1 MIMLFRQ
8 QFGLWVA
15 PLCAAALIPG
25 LSAGV
30 AADPPGAVAA
40 SPAEGAG
47 SQPACL
53 EGTIHDVQP
62 QEAIIARLRGKD
74 ARIFIESCLEHG
86 PAGRTAPFDLVLILS
101 GPDVMGGIVAV
112 MAHGECAVAHKFL
125 GLVEYLH
132 AEEMVRLFRQHPV
145 LQSVEHLD
153 LDVLTRLAE
162 AGEPAAA
169 FHVGFVKAMGWG
181 TERDRPGSV
190 EWLRRAAEAGHEPSI
205 LALGMS
211 LAGPGVIDEQLLPV
225 GKARPRDAQTDLA
238 QACYWL
244 RRLAGA
250 RHELSPVAR
259 GVHRDEVEDRL
270 TPAERKSCKALLKA
284 RRK

>member
-1 MIMLFRQ
+1 MSFRQ
-8 QFGLWVA
+8 DFGWCVA
-15 PLCAAALIPG
+15 RWAAAAL
-25 LSAGV
+25 LSAWAVGAV
-30 AADPPGAVAA
+30 ASPVAA
-40 SPAEGAG
+40 SPDQRADGP
-47 SQPACL
+47 PACP

-74 ARIFIESCLEHG
+74 ARIFVESCLASG
-86 PAGRTAPFDLVLILS
+86 STAAAAPFDLVLVLS

-112 MAHGECAVAHKFL
+112 VAQGECPLGHKFL
-125 GLVEYLH
+125 GLVEYVH
-132 AEEMVRLFRQHPV
+132 AEEMVNLFRRHSA
-145 LQSVEHLD
+145 LESVEHLD
-153 LDVLTRLAE
+153 LEVLTQLAE

-181 TERDRPGSV
+181 TERDRPGSI
-190 EWLRRAAEAGHEPSI
+190 EWFRRAAQAGYEPGM

-225 GKARPRDAQTDLA
+225 GKERPRDADTDLV
-238 QACYWL
+238 QACHWL

-250 RHELSPVAR
+250 RHALSPVAN
-259 GVHRDEVEDRL
+259 GIYRDEVEDRL
-270 TPAERKSCKALLKA
+270 TSKEKKACRTLLKE